1 MGKDQV
7 SSRAGARDDDFGAV
21 AAEVGG
27 TCCSLRLVLEIG
39 WDTQVYAS
47 KQSLKGIGK
56 GHSGELLSTQVIQVI
71 VQSITNIDHNRW
83 TIDTKVPTKYY
94 NQQPFSKEIP
104 SSVSRSP
111 MTHPPP

>member
-1 MGKDQV
+1 VGKDQV
-7 SSRAGARDDDFGAV
+7 SSGAGACNDDFGAV

-27 TCCSLRLVLEIG
+27 TCCGLRLALAIG

-56 GHSGELLSTQVIQVI
+56 GYSGELLSTQVIQVI

-83 TIDTKVPTKYY
+83 PIDTKVPTK
-94 NQQPFSKEIP
+94 
-104 SSVSRSP
+104 
-111 MTHPPP
+111 H